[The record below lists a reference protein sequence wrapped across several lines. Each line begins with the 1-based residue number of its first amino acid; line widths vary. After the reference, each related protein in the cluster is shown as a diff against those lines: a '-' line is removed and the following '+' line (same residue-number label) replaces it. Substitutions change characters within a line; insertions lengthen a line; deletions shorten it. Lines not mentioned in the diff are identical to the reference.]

1 MLKKKEIY
9 DEIDRYL
16 SSLQAYIKMQNKN
29 GTFDINKYSED
40 FICEL
45 LNLTYGFE
53 LINLN
58 SIHKN
63 YPAIDLG
70 DEKAGICIQVTATNS
85 SQKIKNTL
93 EKFKK
98 EKLYE
103 SFNEIDIFILGDKK
117 NYNNKDFIYPEFDFT
132 QERNIFDFSTLSTEI
147 RYIRDN
153 SKLNK
158 IIDLLKENINIV
170 LDSSKRSLL
179 DNIERVKI
187 KKGKSYNKFIVEFF
201 DMDTESEEAIATK
214 KDNEYL
220 GEMLCELNKKTREI
234 IVGITY
240 RVTSF
245 KQNIKEGVYFNKY
258 DLENY
263 LNISSQEL
271 YLEMNILIQKG
282 FVKVTEQTEDEYD
295 ELSYYDKGRN
305 WEIISQVVKFCNKYR
320 RNIEKI
326 IVNLDFTEFD

>member
-132 QERNIFDFSTLSTEI
+132 QAGEK
-147 RYIRDN
+147 YI
-153 SKLNK
+153 
-158 IIDLLKENINIV
+158 
-170 LDSSKRSLL
+170 
-179 DNIERVKI
+179 
-187 KKGKSYNKFIVEFF
+187 
-201 DMDTESEEAIATK
+201 
-214 KDNEYL
+214 
-220 GEMLCELNKKTREI
+220 
-234 IVGITY
+234 
-240 RVTSF
+240 
-245 KQNIKEGVYFNKY
+245 
-258 DLENY
+258 
-263 LNISSQEL
+263 
-271 YLEMNILIQKG
+271 
-282 FVKVTEQTEDEYD
+282 
-295 ELSYYDKGRN
+295 
-305 WEIISQVVKFCNKYR
+305 
-320 RNIEKI
+320 
-326 IVNLDFTEFD
+326 

>member
-1 MLKKKEIY
+1 M
-9 DEIDRYL
+9 
-16 SSLQAYIKMQNKN
+16 
-29 GTFDINKYSED
+29 
-40 FICEL
+40 
-45 LNLTYGFE
+45 
-53 LINLN
+53 
-58 SIHKN
+58 
-63 YPAIDLG
+63 
-70 DEKAGICIQVTATNS
+70 
-85 SQKIKNTL
+85 
-93 EKFKK
+93 
-98 EKLYE
+98 
-103 SFNEIDIFILGDKK
+103 ILRR
-117 NYNNKDFIYPEFDFT
+117 

-147 RYIRDN
+147 RNIRDN

-214 KDNEYL
+214 KDIEYL

-282 FVKVTEQTEDEYD
+282 FVKVTEQTEDEFD

-305 WEIISQVVKFCNKYR
+305 WGDY
-320 RNIEKI
+320 
-326 IVNLDFTEFD
+326 